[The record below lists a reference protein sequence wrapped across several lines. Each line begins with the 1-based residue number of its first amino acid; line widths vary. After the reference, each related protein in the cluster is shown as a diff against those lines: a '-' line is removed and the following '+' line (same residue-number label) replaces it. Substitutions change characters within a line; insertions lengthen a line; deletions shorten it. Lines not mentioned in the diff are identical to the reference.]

1 MGRIMSRMLLAAGAA
16 AIVGVLLG
24 TGTALA
30 ERQVAYGAVKT
41 NFNGGSSAL
50 YYKPNPAFKKREI
63 SYSSDEPVG
72 TIIIETRKRYLYYV
86 LSNGK
91 AMRYGIGVGRS
102 GFTWKGTE
110 KISRKAEWPDWHPPE
125 EMRERE
131 PHLPEMME
139 GGPNN
144 PLGARALYLG
154 ATEYRI
160 HGTAQPWTIGR
171 AVSSGCIRL
180 TNEDVIDLYK
190 RAKVGA
196 KVIVR

>member
-1 MGRIMSRMLLAAGAA
+1 MFNKLSMAGALA
-16 AIVGVLLG
+16 FAGILLLG
-24 TGTALA
+24 SDAAMA
-30 ERQVAYGAVKT
+30 ERQEIAYGAIKT
-41 NFNGGSSAL
+41 NFNGGTSSL
-50 YYKPNPAFKKREI
+50 FYKPNPAFKRREI
-63 SYSSDEPVG
+63 SYTSDEAAG

-86 LSNGK
+86 LPNGK

-102 GFTWKGTE
+102 GFTWKGSE
-110 KISRKAEWPDWHPPE
+110 KISRKAEWPDWHPPA
-125 EMRERE
+125 EMRVRQPE
-131 PHLPEMME
+131 LPEMME

-160 HGTAQPWTIGR
+160 HGTAQPWTIGQ

>member
-1 MGRIMSRMLLAAGAA
+1 M
-16 AIVGVLLG
+16 
-24 TGTALA
+24 A
-30 ERQVAYGAVKT
+30 ERQEIAYGSIKT
-41 NFNGGSSAL
+41 NFNGGSTAF
-50 YYKPNPAFKKREI
+50 YYKPNPAFKRREI
-63 SYSSDEPVG
+63 SYSSAEKAG

-86 LSNGK
+86 MPNGK
-91 AMRYGIGVGRS
+91 AMRYGIGVGRF

-110 KISRKAEWPDWHPPE
+110 KISRKAEWPDWHPPA
-125 EMRERE
+125 EMRVRQPE
-131 PHLPEMME
+131 LPEMME

-154 ATEYRI
+154 GTEYRI
-160 HGTAQPWTIGR
+160 HGTAQPWTIGQ

-180 TNEDVIDLYK
+180 TNEDVMDLYK